1 MFGVFAKPVKGRSS
15 VDGTDAR
22 FMEIYE
28 SFYGYV
34 YAFCRRRVG
43 AERVDDAVAETFLVA
58 WRRIGEVPAGE
69 AALRWLYTVAYRVV
83 GHQWRHSARQRQL
96 SKKLAS
102 IAATAATPPDDF
114 VVVSDES
121 ARVLEAASML
131 RRQDREL
138 LMMAIWDELS
148 YADIAVLLQIEQ
160 SAVKQRV
167 YDAKKRLTK
176 EFNRLEKRRVQ
187 TPAAEK
193 GGAV

>member
-1 MFGVFAKPVKGRSS
+1 MTA
-15 VDGTDAR
+15 TDAR
-22 FMEIYE
+22 FVEIYE

-58 WRRIGEVPAGE
+58 WRRIGDVPDGDG
-69 AALRWLYTVAYRVV
+69 ALRWLYAVAYRVV
-83 GHQWRHSARQRQL
+83 GHQWRRSTRHQKL
-96 SKKLAS
+96 SKRLAA
-102 IAATAATPPDDF
+102 IAATEVTPPDDF

-121 ARVLEAASML
+121 ARVLEAASRL
-131 RRQDREL
+131 RRSDREL
-138 LMMAIWDELS
+138 LIMAFWDELS
-148 YADIAVLLQIEQ
+148 HADIATILKIEH

-167 YDAKKRLTK
+167 YDAKKRLTR
-176 EFNRLEKRRVQ
+176 EFNRLQGRRVH